1 MATGELIPANDLKM
15 LAGSSAPD
23 SVSSSMFSGKRT
35 GMVVF
40 SFYPADPRP
49 RRAIEALLKQGMR
62 VDLICCGNDE
72 EASRESLG
80 QLSIS
85 RIPIKRS
92 RGKMLSYAYQYSLF
106 ILISTWMVAVRA
118 LRYRYDLVYVHNMPD
133 VLVVT
138 ALIPK
143 LLGAK
148 IILDQHDPMP
158 ELMMTIFNSDEHTWS
173 VRLVTWLEKWSVN
186 RVDFVLTVNNACQRI
201 FGSRSCPPSKIGVV
215 MNSPDASIFPFRP
228 ARTSQH
234 RDRSSRLTI
243 MYHGSLVERN
253 GLDLAVEALAI
264 VRTTTAEVEL
274 RIYGSWTP
282 FLDIVMK
289 HAQGLGLS
297 ECVHYLGPK
306 KLEELAEEIAAC
318 DVGIIPNHRNPFTE
332 INTPTRIFEY
342 LAIGKPVIAPRTSGI
357 QDYFASDTLF
367 FFEPG
372 DPEDLAAQLRAVYTD
387 PDRALEVAE
396 RGQQVYLAH
405 LWSEES
411 RNLVKMISEVLN
423 KDRRYS

>member
-1 MATGELIPANDLKM
+1 MSAE
-15 LAGSSAPD
+15 SSVPD
-23 SVSSSMFSGKRT
+23 SVSKSVLWGKRA

-40 SFYPADPRP
+40 SSYPADPRP
-49 RRAIEALLKQGMR
+49 RRAIEALLNQGMR
-62 VDLICCGNDE
+62 IDLICCGNGE
-72 EASRESLG
+72 QARHESLG
-80 QLSIS
+80 KLNIS

-92 RGKMLSYAYQYSLF
+92 RGKKLSYAYQYSVF
-106 ILISTWMVAVRA
+106 ILISAWMFAVRA
-118 LRYRYDLVYVHNMPD
+118 LRCRYDLVYVHNMPD

-143 LLGAK
+143 LLGAR

-173 VRLVTWLEKWSVN
+173 VRLLSWLEKWSVK
-186 RVDFVLTVNNACQRI
+186 RADFVLTVNNACKRI
-201 FGSRSCPPSKIGVV
+201 FSSRSCPPGKIGVV

-234 RDRSSRLTI
+234 RERSSRFRI

-253 GLDLAVEALAI
+253 GLDLAVDALAI
-264 VRTTTAEVEL
+264 VRKTITEVEL
-274 RIYGSWTP
+274 RIYGSRTP
-282 FLDIVMK
+282 FLDRVMEK
-289 HAQGLGLS
+289 VQALGLG
-297 ECVHYLGPK
+297 ECVRYLGPR
-306 KLEELAEEIAAC
+306 KLEELADEIAAC

-342 LAIGKPVIAPRTSGI
+342 LAIGKPVVAPRTLGI
-357 QDYFASDTLF
+357 EDYFAGDTLF

-372 DPEDLAAQLRAVYTD
+372 DCEHLAAQLRAVYAD
-387 PDRALEVAE
+387 PDQAVKVAE

-411 RNLVKMISEVLN
+411 WNLVKMVSELLN
-423 KDRRYS
+423 GDQR